1 MNSFIRTILLYSTA
15 FAATVVLGL
24 MVIIAALLG
33 IPDKPNG
40 IYDKVPRW
48 WSRAVLFVVGVK
60 VRVHGLENLQ
70 KDQPYIFASNHVSW
84 FDVPSL
90 AKVLP
95 RNKFIAKSELFKV
108 PIFGR
113 AMRAAGMVE
122 IQRENRKA
130 AFGAYDVAADRIRLG
145 NSVVVFPE
153 GTRGNAY
160 PLRPFKKGPF
170 VLAIAAGV
178 PIVPIVVHGTIG
190 IMPRNSLWAHP
201 GTVDIHLLEPVT
213 TTGVDYD
220 HREALMKTVRARMA
234 DAMRDLYGVEA
245 LPPMTSRL
253 PSSVET
259 LSSETAPTETR

>member
-15 FAATVVLGL
+15 AVATVVLGL

-33 IPDKPNG
+33 IEDKPNG

-60 VRVHGLENLQ
+60 VRVHGMEKVNP
-70 KDQPYIFASNHVSW
+70 DEPHIFASNHVSW

-122 IQRENRKA
+122 IQRDNRKA
-130 AFGAYDVAADRIRLG
+130 AFGAYDVAAERIRLG

-153 GTRGNAY
+153 GTRGSAY

-178 PIVPIVVHGTIG
+178 PIVPIILHGTIG
-190 IMPRNSLWAHP
+190 IMPRNSLWVHS
-201 GTVDIHLLEPVT
+201 GTIDIHLLEPVT

-220 HREALMKTVRARMA
+220 HREALMKTVRTRMA
-234 DAMRDLYGVEA
+234 DAMQELYGVEA
-245 LPPMTSRL
+245 LPPMASRL
-253 PSSVET
+253 PSSAEMV
-259 LSSETAPTETR
+259 SSETNPTETR